1 MDRQLK
7 QRVVG
12 AAVLVA
18 LGVIF
23 IPLFLDDGA
32 LDTHVPDVG
41 AIRPEPDGDFSSRVV
56 PLDEAEIEAFD
67 RRARSQLE
75 ADARS
80 GRDPSQPVIPAAIA
94 ELPLT
99 TSGNGQTRPSGAD
112 PHPMDPNTAVASTK
126 PDPDAP
132 FENAHAP
139 RAGVEAWAVQLGS
152 FANDANAKRLIE
164 KLRASGYAAYLERSL
179 EADTTV
185 FKVRVGPHIQRAE
198 AEETRQQLEQKF
210 ALKGLLL
217 RYR

>member
-12 AAVLVA
+12 AAMLVA

-41 AIRPEPDGDFSSRVV
+41 AIRPEPQGDFSSRVV

-67 RRARSQLE
+67 RRAQSQLE

-80 GRDPSQPVIPAAIA
+80 GRDPSKPVIPAAVP
-94 ELPLT
+94 ELPRAIT
-99 TSGNGQTRPSGAD
+99 GSGQTPPSGAD
-112 PHPMDPNTAVASTK
+112 RRAADPDTAVATTT

-132 FENAHAP
+132 FETAHAP
-139 RAGVEAWAVQLGS
+139 RAGVKAWAVQLGS

-179 EADTTV
+179 ETDATV